1 MSSESPAVVSAQKT
15 LQAMR
20 IIHFAFLGTAVAYL
34 FLPLAYSPPVRQ
46 TSPPVVPL
54 AMGIVSL
61 SALGV
66 TVFYRSRMVQPASEL
81 LRNNPEDKIT
91 IGRWRGG
98 VILSLAFCES
108 VVLFGLAL
116 KLVGNSWSVCGI
128 FYAVG
133 MSFVLAPPGT
143 SSELDSQF
151 FQSNFFSTP
160 SGLAWRQR

>member
-1 MSSESPAVVSAQKT
+1 MTAAQKT

-20 IIHFAFLGTAVAYL
+20 IIQFGFLGAAVAYL
-34 FLPLAYSPPVRQ
+34 FLAGAYSPSVRK

-66 TVFYRSRMVQPASEL
+66 AVFFRGRMVRPGSEL
-81 LRNNPEDKIT
+81 LRSNPEDKIA

-98 VILSLAFCES
+98 VIVSLACCES
-108 VVLFGLAL
+108 VVLFGFLL
-116 KLVGNSWSVCGI
+116 KLIGNSWSVCGI

-133 MSFVLAPPGT
+133 I
-143 SSELDSQF
+143 F
-151 FQSNFFSTP
+151 FM
-160 SGLAWRQR
+160 LAWWPRLELPPS